1 MKNKLTKSEEKLL
14 NFLNDLYERTSTNP
28 CQLSLAKHC
37 KENKMNSSL
46 ASVLVQNKLISV
58 NKTYRIYIYTWNT
71 IKPNI
76 NMVRRID
83 EILKQI
89 NRKHNALRLEK
100 ARIEKEEKI
109 SKIINVP
116 VPVKVEVE
124 TQTETKTVVK
134 EKKQFSLLWGLIKF
148 KW

>member
-28 CQLSLAKHC
+28 CQISLAKHC
-37 KENKMNSSL
+37 RENKMNSSL
-46 ASVLVQNKLISV
+46 VSVLVQNKLISV
-58 NKTYRIYIYTWNT
+58 DKTYKLYIYTWNT

-76 NMVRRID
+76 NMVRKID

-100 ARIEKEEKI
+100 IRAEKEEKI
-109 SKIINVP
+109 NRIINPNGV
-116 VPVKVEVE
+116 VETKVEEV
-124 TQTETKTVVK
+124 KAPIAVK